1 MKIIICGVMIIIG
14 DSMETMEREHNLID
28 IGFQNFTKEEKRNTF
43 LVLDM
48 VMKEYHK
55 KGYMITSFNPK
66 DIYYENQMFSFS
78 KYEKISPINSNDV
91 NDAILSNIISLANL
105 TFCSY
110 LPMYDINQGLLN
122 SEVVSKYYEKFESNF
137 IPIDRAY
144 YRSILV
150 DSVRNKK
157 MPEVPYLYD
166 HITKVM
172 ENTDLSNQNN
182 SNVAS
187 YIKATEA
194 GRLMAEKNEEAAFST
209 IFYLT
214 CMVSAMLIA
223 FIGLAIYFLK

>member
-1 MKIIICGVMIIIG
+1 MIIIG

-150 DSVRNKK
+150 DSVRDKK

-166 HITKVM
+166 HTHHSSSAPPCLFIIYYNM
-172 ENTDLSNQNN
+172 L
-182 SNVAS
+182 
-187 YIKATEA
+187 
-194 GRLMAEKNEEAAFST
+194 RFFSQ
-209 IFYLT
+209 IN
-214 CMVSAMLIA
+214 
-223 FIGLAIYFLK
+223 